1 MKRIMVF
8 AVAAIFTAFIFTN
21 CKKEEPPIT
30 ERVDES
36 GIIGD
41 DAEISGRSAD
51 RIDAIMKDLDKN
63 NYSLSFNKAMPDF
76 GITRTAYGADNY
88 LVFADPQDLICPDPI
103 IKRFKKVPIWR
114 RPAFIWPTCPD
125 MIPDIFRLKEIREL
139 LIKADIKQFGSL
151 KEIQVASGG
160 GVLAGEQMFSQFRSM
175 KLDKIDDLTK
185 DLNPAQYI
193 MLNEPGRFEGGFTRN
208 FYGYADINEIV
219 FKKYK
224 RNLKDLLKPTLKGCY
239 DPLVL
244 SEIRKRLQKF
254 DPVAHKF
261 LVVTPLAENKNIA
274 VLQNQ
279 Y

>member
-1 MKRIMVF
+1 MAF

-30 ERVDES
+30 ERVDET
-36 GIIGD
+36 GVIDD

-63 NYSLSFNKAMPDF
+63 SYSLSFNKAMPDF

-103 IKRFKKVPIWR
+103 LKRFKRIPIWR
-114 RPAFIWPTCPD
+114 RPTFIWPTCPD
-125 MIPDIFRLKEIREL
+125 MIPDIYRLREIREV

-160 GVLAGEQMFSQFRSM
+160 GVLAGEQMFSQFRSL

-193 MLNEPGRFEGGFTRN
+193 MFNEPGRSEGGFTRN

-244 SEIRKRLQKF
+244 SEIRKRLLKF
-254 DPVAHKF
+254 DPAAHKF